1 MLGKAV
7 FRGFY
12 RMFRCVLF
20 ASVLGVFCG
29 IYAASAYTVTYNCG
43 FYDTGTTPPAQDTA
57 TDNTSFTPAANT
69 CLPTNGATFA
79 GWVVSGTGDVK
90 QSGESFVWNYDED
103 KTFTAI

>member
-1 MLGKAV
+1 M
-7 FRGFY
+7 
-12 RMFRCVLF
+12 CF
-20 ASVLGVFCG
+20 AIQLAHSYTFDCASQKIFFCG

-43 FYDTGTTPPAQDTA
+43 FYDSGTTPPAQDTA

-90 QSGESFVWNYDED
+90 QSGESFVWNMV
-103 KTFTAI
+103 